1 MLYCKGYEN
10 AKAEGDRIGLKVF
23 FGIEYTYQGADILV
37 YGLDKR
43 WLLAHPDCDR
53 DFYQF
58 CYDARAEGAL
68 LIHAHPFREADYLR
82 EIKLLP
88 KWVDGVEVYN
98 SGNGKEVF
106 NERAEWYAKQYGFRM
121 TAGTD
126 NHHLDKPSERL
137 AGIISEVRF
146 ECAED
151 YAGAFFSGRVIPLYP
166 KERL

>member
-98 SGNGKEVF
+98 SGNSKEVY
-106 NERAEWYAKQYGFRM
+106 NEKMPPFQGMEHACLLPQS
-121 TAGTD
+121 GTD
-126 NHHLDKPSERL
+126 
-137 AGIISEVRF
+137 
-146 ECAED
+146 
-151 YAGAFFSGRVIPLYP
+151 
-166 KERL
+166 